1 MLLGEIS
8 LRHLVKRSMFSR
20 SDKFTTPLL
29 QEIRQLELKKEPK
42 LQRNGLSNGGLNRG
56 ELVYMSHITLETA
69 RARWPDAIAAFASSL
84 PHIAS
89 GTNIRFNASGLFFY
103 PSKLSVSAYVDLTN
117 PMLYALVDRRVR
129 NWAHWRKLRNDF
141 TEVEIEE
148 QIKDSIHN
156 DPHCY
161 ATWNAEMKIWTRF
174 TTSVRS
180 SPKRPPRLFENEF
193 GPVQADEKLTK
204 KRLAWAKRQLANV
217 ENVNPRRLE
226 EIFLTAERRALAAVD
241 DREAQLWMKVAES
254 ALNRWRAL
262 SNEIVG

>member
-1 MLLGEIS
+1 M
-8 LRHLVKRSMFSR
+8 
-20 SDKFTTPLL
+20 P
-29 QEIRQLELKKEPK
+29 
-42 LQRNGLSNGGLNRG
+42 
-56 ELVYMSHITLETA
+56 ITIQQA
-69 RARWPDAIAAFASSL
+69 RERWPDAVTAFEWSL

-89 GTNIRFNASGLFFY
+89 GTGIKFNVNGFEA
-103 PSKLSVSAYVDLTN
+103 KLSVSAYVDLAN

-141 TEVEIEE
+141 TEAEIEE
-148 QIKDSIHN
+148 QIKDAIN
-156 DPHCY
+156 ADPYCY
-161 ATWNAEMKIWTRF
+161 ATWNAEMQIWTRF
-174 TTSVRS
+174 TTSVRT

-226 EIFLTAERRALAAVD
+226 EIFITAERRALAAVD

-254 ALNRWRAL
+254 ALSRWRAL
-262 SNEIVG
+262 ANEIVG